1 LIKAL
6 RKIDSQA
13 EDHLLAYRIMTASM
27 IIPAVHLPRVGRS
40 LVVLE
45 QSILKSFDEI
55 RGQYIYIYIYYI
67 LIIQTFKVERSVHL
81 RILVAYPLNNL
92 HALPVNASVISSY
105 FLKYFLFKNIL

>member
-1 LIKAL
+1 M

-27 IIPAVHLPRVGRS
+27 IILAVHLPRVGRS

-55 RGQYIYIYIYYI
+55 RGQYIYPNNIK
-67 LIIQTFKVERSVHL
+67 FKVERSVHL
-81 RILVAYPLNNL
+81 RILVAHPLNKL
-92 HALPVNASVISSY
+92 YALPVNDFMILSY
-105 FLKYFLFKNIL
+105 FLKYFLFKNIFFIF